1 MEGEELWLDFYLY
14 TIAPDTQ
21 EVLVGYLPFPF
32 RYLPVMLRGIA
43 RATLNKDGRLAR
55 LSNGTAFFES
65 PIPRWSQTAIPTAQA
80 GPV

>member
-14 TIAPDTQ
+14 TIVPDTQ

-32 RYLPVMLRGIA
+32 RYLPVMLHGIA

-55 LSNGTAFFES
+55 LSNGTAFFRIS
-65 PIPRWSQTAIPTAQA
+65 NTPWSQTAIPTAQA

>member
-21 EVLVGYLPFPF
+21 EVLVGYLPF
-32 RYLPVMLRGIA
+32 RYLPVMLPRIA
-43 RATLNKDGRLAR
+43 RATLNTDGRLAR

-65 PIPRWSQTAIPTAQA
+65 PIPRWSQTTIPTAQA